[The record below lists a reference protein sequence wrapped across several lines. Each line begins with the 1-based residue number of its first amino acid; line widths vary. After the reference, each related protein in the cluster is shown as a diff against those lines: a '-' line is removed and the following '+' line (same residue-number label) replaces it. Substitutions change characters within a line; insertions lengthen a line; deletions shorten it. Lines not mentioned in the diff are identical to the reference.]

1 MPGPLTWQGEDF
13 RRVRG
18 PDGHIKEVTIDMN
31 EILAKEYRGKTIE
44 NVHFGA
50 IAVVDSKG
58 KLIYSFGDP
67 YFVTY
72 LRSAAKPFQAIPL
85 LTSGVAEE
93 FGLTTKEIAI
103 VCGSHNGQKKHTEVV
118 KSILKKIG
126 LSEKHLQCG
135 AHIPHYYTINN
146 IPPPKGAKFR
156 PIHNNC
162 SGKHAGILALSVYHG
177 WNTKNYLS
185 PKHPAEKIILDAVSE
200 ICEYPKRKI
209 GIGIDGCGVPVFAMP
224 LYNMAL
230 GFSRLITHQ
239 GKDER
244 ISKAYEIITSAMS
257 RYPEMVS
264 GFGRFDLALAKVGKG
279 NILSKAGVALYCLGL
294 FDRGWGLAAKVIDG
308 ARVAIGPTICESLRQ
323 LGVVKKA
330 DMKRFGEYAFPVIR
344 NHKGDKVGFI
354 QPTFRLKRRK

>member
-1 MPGPLTWQGEDF
+1 MS
-13 RRVRG
+13 
-18 PDGHIKEVTIDMN
+18 
-31 EILAKEYRGKTIE
+31 EILAKEYRGNTVE

-85 LTSGVAEE
+85 IISGAADE
-93 FGLTTKEIAI
+93 FGLDRKEIAI
-103 VCGSHNGQKKHTEVV
+103 VCGSHNGQKKHIDVV

-126 LSEKHLQCG
+126 LSEKNLLCG

-146 IPPPKGAKFR
+146 IPPPKGARFK

-185 PKHPAEKIILDAVSE
+185 PKHPAQKMILDAISE
-200 ICEYPKRKI
+200 ICEYPTKKI

-230 GFSRLITHQ
+230 VFSKLVTQQ
-239 GKDER
+239 GKDE
-244 ISKAYEIITSAMS
+244 KASEAYQLIASSML

-264 GFGRFDLALAKVGKG
+264 GFGRFDLSLAKVGKG

-294 FDRGWGLAAKVIDG
+294 IDSGWGMAAKIVDG
-308 ARVAIGPTICESLRQ
+308 ARIAIGPTVCEALKQ
-323 LGVVKKA
+323 LGAVKKN
-330 DMKRFGEYAFPVIR
+330 DMRKFGEYALPIIR
-344 NHKGDKVGFI
+344 NHKGDKVGFVKAE
-354 QPTFRLKRRK
+354 FKLKRRK

>member
-1 MPGPLTWQGEDF
+1 M
-13 RRVRG
+13 
-18 PDGHIKEVTIDMN
+18 H
-31 EILAKEYRGKTIE
+31 EILAKEYRGETVE

-50 IAVVDSKG
+50 VAVVDSKG
-58 KLIYSFGDP
+58 KLIHSFGDP

-85 LTSGVAEE
+85 ITPGAAEE
-93 FGLTTKEIAI
+93 FGFTKKEIAI

-146 IPPPKGAKFR
+146 IPLPKGAKFK

-177 WNTKNYLS
+177 WNTKNYLN
-185 PKHPAEKIILDAVSE
+185 PNHPAEKMILNSISE
-200 ICEYPKRKI
+200 ICEYPKKKI

-230 GFSRLITHQ
+230 GFSKLGTHQ
-239 GKDER
+239 SKDEET
-244 ISKAYEIITSAMS
+244 SKAYQIISSAML
-257 RYPEMVS
+257 RNPEMVS
-264 GFGRFDLALAKVGKG
+264 GFGRFDLALAKAGKG

-294 FDRGWGLAAKVIDG
+294 MDRGWGMAAKIVDG
-308 ARVAIGPTICESLRQ
+308 ARVAIGPVVCETLRQ
-323 LGVVKKA
+323 LGVVKKSE
-330 DMKRFGEYAFPVIR
+330 MREFGEYALPIIR
-344 NHKGDKVGFI
+344 NHKEDKVGFVRAE
-354 QPTFRLKRRK
+354 FRLKRRK

>member
-1 MPGPLTWQGEDF
+1 M
-13 RRVRG
+13 
-18 PDGHIKEVTIDMN
+18 DMN
-31 EILAKEYRGKTIE
+31 EILAKEYRGKTVE
-44 NVHFGA
+44 SVHFGA

-85 LTSGVAEE
+85 ITSGAADE
-93 FGLTTKEIAI
+93 FGLTPKEIAI
-103 VCGSHNGQKKHTEVV
+103 VCGSHNGQKKHTDVV

-126 LSEKHLQCG
+126 LSEKYLQCG
-135 AHIPHYYTINN
+135 THIPHYYTINN

-185 PKHPAEKIILDAVSE
+185 PKHPAQKMILNAVSE
-200 ICEYPKRKI
+200 ICEYPEEKI

-224 LYNMAL
+224 LSNMAL
-230 GFSRLITHQ
+230 GFSRLVTHR
-239 GKDER
+239 GKDEK
-244 ISKAYEIITSAMS
+244 ISRAYEIIAPSMLK
-257 RYPEMVS
+257 YPEMVS
-264 GFGRFDLALAKVGKG
+264 GFGRFDLALAKAGKG

-294 FDRGWGLAAKVIDG
+294 LDRGWGMAAKIVDG
-308 ARVAIGPTICESLRQ
+308 ARVAIGPVVCETLRQ
-323 LGVVKKA
+323 LDVVKKS
-330 DMKRFGEYAFPVIR
+330 DMKKFGEYALPIIR
-344 NHKGDKVGFI
+344 NHKEDKVGSVRAE
-354 QPTFRLKRRK
+354 FRLRRRK

>member
-1 MPGPLTWQGEDF
+1 MYIQ
-13 RRVRG
+13 
-18 PDGHIKEVTIDMN
+18 
-31 EILAKEYRGKTIE
+31 EIIAKDYRGKTVE

-85 LTSGVAEE
+85 ITSGAVEE
-93 FGLTTKEIAI
+93 FGLTSKEIAI

-126 LSEKHLQCG
+126 LSEKYLQCG
-135 AHIPHYYTINN
+135 THIPHYYTVNN
-146 IPPPKGAKFR
+146 IPPPKGARFR

-185 PKHPAEKIILDAVSE
+185 PKHPAQKMILDALSE
-200 ICEYPKRKI
+200 ICEYPKKKI
-209 GIGIDGCGVPVFAMP
+209 GIGVDGCGVPVFAIP

-230 GFSRLITHQ
+230 GFARLITYK
-239 GKDER
+239 GKDEK
-244 ISKAYEIITSAMS
+244 ISKAYEIISSAML

-264 GFGRFDLALAKVGKG
+264 GFGRFDLALAKAGKG
-279 NILSKAGVALYCLGL
+279 NILSKAGVALNCLGL
-294 FDRGWGLAAKVIDG
+294 VDRGWGMAAKVTDG
-308 ARVAIGPTICESLRQ
+308 ARTAIAPVVCDDLRQ
-323 LGVVKKA
+323 LGAVKKS
-330 DMKRFGEYAFPVIR
+330 DMKRFGEWVLPVIR
-344 NHKGDKVGFI
+344 NHKGDRVGF
-354 QPTFRLKRRK
+354 TRVEFKLKRRK